1 MIAFETWFD
10 THGVTLP
17 SRLDALEAA
26 VAGTLMFLAL
36 ACGVIAQRKLG
47 PSAAQFW
54 KTHVAHHG
62 EGLWGRM
69 PLILRHGIAAL
80 VAAIVMSAYGWSA
93 WGGLPIGLAL
103 GSAGALTAHHV
114 LRGLGMPRW
123 AGWLVAAVLF
133 VALFSRAVGGL
144 DAITSTL
151 DAVGVDVGRR
161 RLSLLA
167 IITALLAIVSIVAV
181 VRLAN
186 RIVTHAIGQTK
197 TLDATQKLLGQKLAT
212 IAIIIAAFFFSID
225 LLGID
230 LTAFAVFSGALGLA
244 VGFGLQKT
252 IGNLIAGIILLMDRS
267 IKPGDV
273 IVVGDSFGW
282 VNKIGVR
289 AVSVITRDGKEHLIP
304 NENLMTQEV
313 ENWSFSDRNVRVRI
327 PVSVAYDCDLRLAQE
342 LMFAAAHESPRVLSS
357 PKPNVWLTAFGNDGV
372 EHEILAWISDPESG
386 VGNVR
391 SDVLNR
397 LWWKFKEAGVSI
409 PFAQRDIYVKEWP
422 RGPLTVGGQT
432 PTVSGPAIQ
441 PEPQPRT

>member
-1 MIAFETWFD
+1 MIDLEPWLAS
-10 THGVTLP
+10 HGLALP
-17 SRLDALEAA
+17 SRFDALEMAI
-26 VAGTLMFLAL
+26 AGTLMVLSLAL
-36 ACGVIAQRKLG
+36 GVLTQRKLG
-47 PSAAQFW
+47 AKASEWW
-54 KTHVAHHG
+54 KNHVAHHG
-62 EGLWGRM
+62 EGLWERM
-69 PLILRHGIAAL
+69 PAILRHGAAAL
-80 VAAIVMSAYGWSA
+80 AAAIVMAAYPWSA

-103 GSAGALTAHHV
+103 GCAGAFAAHQV
-114 LRGLGMPRW
+114 LRGLGIPRW
-123 AGWLVAAVLF
+123 ASWLVSGILF

-151 DAVGVDVGRR
+151 DGVGVDLGRR

-167 IITALLAIVSIVAV
+167 IISALLAIVVIVAV

-186 RIVTHAIGQTK
+186 RIVSHTIAQTK

-212 IAIIIAAFFFSID
+212 IAIVIAAFMFSID

-252 IGNLIAGIILLMDRS
+252 VGNLIAGIILLMDRS

-313 ENWSFSDRNVRVRI
+313 ENWSFSNRNVRVRI
-327 PVSVAYDCDLRLAQE
+327 PVSVAYDCDLKQAQE
-342 LMFAAAHESPRVLSS
+342 LMLAAAKESPRVLSS
-357 PKPNVWLTAFGNDGV
+357 PTPNVWLTNFGNDGV

-397 LWWKFKEAGVSI
+397 LWWKFKGAGVNI
-409 PFAQRDIYVKEWP
+409 PFAQRDIYVKSWP
-422 RGPLTVGGQT
+422 SPPPVAAAGAAPDQ
-432 PTVSGPAIQ
+432 PSDAPAA
-441 PEPQPRT
+441 